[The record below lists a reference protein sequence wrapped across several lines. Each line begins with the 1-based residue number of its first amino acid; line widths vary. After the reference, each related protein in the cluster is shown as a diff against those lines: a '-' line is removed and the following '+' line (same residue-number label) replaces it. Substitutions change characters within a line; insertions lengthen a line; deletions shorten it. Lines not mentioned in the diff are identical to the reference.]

1 MSRNK
6 QTISDLVAASTW
18 LEKAYRGAVDDG
30 EAEAAGHAKAA
41 QLSINAALGAL
52 SKKTQVAS

>member
-1 MSRNK
+1 MSKPIIN
-6 QTISDLVAASTW
+6 DLVAASSW
-18 LEKAYRGAVDDG
+18 LQRAYEKARDSG

-52 SKKTQVAS
+52 ASKKAKAS